1 MSFLGSI
8 ACLALLCCGGTAGCA
23 GHRAA
28 VAILK
33 HPSDPISKT
42 QAVNG
47 RITAPRPPASVIER
61 EAEDE
66 ATAKALFERLITQP

>member
-33 HPSDPISKT
+33 HPSDTISTPAVKGPIS
-42 QAVNG
+42 
-47 RITAPRPPASVIER
+47 APRPPTSVIER

>member
-23 GHRAA
+23 RHREA

-33 HPSDPISKT
+33 HPSDLTTKSIKP
-42 QAVNG
+42 
-47 RITAPRPPASVIER
+47 APRPAASVIER

-66 ATAKALFERLITQP
+66 ETAKAIFQQLITQP

>member
-8 ACLALLCCGGTAGCA
+8 ACLALLCCGGTACSA

-33 HPSDPISKT
+33 HPPSEIPTK
-42 QAVNG
+42 
-47 RITAPRPPASVIER
+47 RPMPAPRPPASVIER